1 MEKTIPSALQRAVQ
15 ENGDKVFLYEGEK
28 SLTFRQ
34 LDEIT
39 DRFAHSLLKQG
50 LKKGDHIGLLALNQ
64 MEWLISFFAATKI
77 GVGIVALSPRFR
89 ETELTYMLNH
99 SEAKAV
105 ISIGE
110 FGDYSFADAFE
121 SLQDKLETVETYIF
135 LGEGFDGSLSFQQM
149 LDQPVHSKEL
159 SRQKQMVEKDD
170 LSIMIY
176 TSGTTGKPKGVMITH
191 ESILASAQA
200 QADHFSVTEKDVAVG
215 SLPFNHVG
223 GITCTVMVALLT
235 HSSITLVPFFHPQQ
249 VLTAIETFKA
259 TILGAVPT
267 MYLMLFSTDNIEKG
281 NLDSLRLAIVG
292 GSNVEAALAE
302 KINQVMPNASLVN
315 LYGLSE
321 SSGACVLSKLTDDV
335 EKVKASIGVP
345 IGNFK
350 TKVVDQEGKS
360 LKIGEEG
367 ELAIK
372 GACVA
377 KGYYRDEDKTKEAFT
392 DDGWLYTGDIV
403 SQDEAGYLSFKGRVQ
418 EMFIQGGFNVYPIEI
433 ENVLTSHK
441 AVQMAAGIGV
451 PDDFLGEIGRYY
463 IVKTPGVKVT
473 ADELLEHCEKYLAD
487 YKVPRQIVFKEE
499 LPMTPA
505 GKIQKSLLKAEY
517 LQEQAQKQA

>member
-1 MEKTIPSALQRAVQ
+1 
-15 ENGDKVFLYEGEK
+15 
-28 SLTFRQ
+28 
-34 LDEIT
+34 
-39 DRFAHSLLKQG
+39 
-50 LKKGDHIGLLALNQ
+50 
-64 MEWLISFFAATKI
+64 
-77 GVGIVALSPRFR
+77 
-89 ETELTYMLNH
+89 
-99 SEAKAV
+99 
-105 ISIGE
+105 
-110 FGDYSFADAFE
+110 
-121 SLQDKLETVETYIF
+121 
-135 LGEGFDGSLSFQQM
+135 
-149 LDQPVHSKEL
+149 
-159 SRQKQMVEKDD
+159 
-170 LSIMIY
+170 
-176 TSGTTGKPKGVMITH
+176 
-191 ESILASAQA
+191 
-200 QADHFSVTEKDVAVG
+200 
-215 SLPFNHVG
+215 
-223 GITCTVMVALLT
+223 
-235 HSSITLVPFFHPQQ
+235 
-249 VLTAIETFKA
+249 
-259 TILGAVPT
+259 
-267 MYLMLFSTDNIEKG
+267 
-281 NLDSLRLAIVG
+281 
-292 GSNVEAALAE
+292 
-302 KINQVMPNASLVN
+302 
-315 LYGLSE
+315 
-321 SSGACVLSKLTDDV
+321 
-335 EKVKASIGVP
+335 KVKASIGVP